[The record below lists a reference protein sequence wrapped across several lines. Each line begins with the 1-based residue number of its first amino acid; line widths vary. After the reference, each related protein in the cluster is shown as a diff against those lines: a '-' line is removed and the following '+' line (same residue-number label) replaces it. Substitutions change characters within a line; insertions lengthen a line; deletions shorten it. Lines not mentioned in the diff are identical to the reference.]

1 MGKMLVAMAAAAILW
16 QVPAEAAHYITVDVD
31 GVGDTALLAINA
43 KGQIAGYANGSGF
56 FREADGTIVPFQVT
70 GYANPVPWAINNRG
84 DMAGSATYSCG
95 EFDCEVGFLR
105 LADGTV
111 TTFFASNVPD
121 DSTQVMALNAKG
133 QIAGSYLD
141 PGGSAHGFIRQRDGK
156 IRTVDVPGAEWTE
169 LYALNDDGYAAGFF
183 RDATATHGLLV
194 APDGAQTA
202 FDVPG
207 AQTTLVNGLN
217 DDGTI
222 VGFSIH
228 DGDFQTG
235 YLRSPDGTITTIDG
249 ASMSQA
255 IAIDRSGNVAGYY
268 QPVNRGFAFL
278 RRPSG
283 EFMTFRP
290 RGSKSTDAHAIGDHG
305 TVVGSYEEE
314 VDGVGKTYGFI
325 WRP

>member
-1 MGKMLVAMAAAAILW
+1 MRKMLVAVAAAVMLW

-56 FREADGTIVPFQVT
+56 LREPDGTIVSLQVT
-70 GYANPVPWAINNRG
+70 GYTHPVPWAINNRG
-84 DMAGSATYSCG
+84 DIAGTATYSCG
-95 EFDCEVGFLR
+95 EFSCGVGFLQ

-111 TTFFASNVPD
+111 TTFFASDVPD
-121 DSTQVMALNAKG
+121 DSTMVMALNAKG
-133 QIAGSYLD
+133 QIAGYYAD
-141 PGGSAHGFIRQRDGK
+141 PGGFAHGFIRQRDGK
-156 IRTVDVPGAEWTE
+156 IRAVDVPGAENVF

-183 RDATATHGLLV
+183 QDTATHGLLV
-194 APDGAQTA
+194 APDGSQTV
-202 FDVPG
+202 FDVPD
-207 AQTTLVNGLN
+207 AQSTLVNGLG

-222 VGFSIH
+222 VGFFIH

-283 EFMTFRP
+283 KFATFRP
-290 RGSKSTDAHAIGDHG
+290 RGSKSTDAKAIGDHG

-325 WRP
+325 WHP